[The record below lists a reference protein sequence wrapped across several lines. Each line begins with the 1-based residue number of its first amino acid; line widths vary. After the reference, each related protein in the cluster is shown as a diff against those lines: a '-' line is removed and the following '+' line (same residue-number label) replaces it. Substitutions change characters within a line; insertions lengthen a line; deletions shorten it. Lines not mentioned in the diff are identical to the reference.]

1 VKPLSIV
8 ERSVA
13 GTSVLASILSAHTVL
28 NRRFLRRPR
37 LDAPEVTESITVCI
51 PARNEALNIETCVRS
66 VLRSTG
72 VPRLHVLVL
81 DDGSTDET
89 AAIVSRIAEL
99 DQRVTL
105 VVGTLPVPDG
115 WIGKTNASQQLLG
128 KTTCT
133 YVAFVDAD
141 VRLEPAALR
150 ASVDLLQRTM
160 LDLVSP
166 YPKQIA
172 ITLGERLVQ
181 PLLQWLWLTF
191 LPLRIAERTKPASMV
206 AANGQFMVARRSLL
220 AAVGGFELVRG
231 EVLDDVA
238 LGRVL
243 KRAGYRVTVVDGTEL
258 ATCRMYT
265 SWSELRDGYTKNLW
279 SATGS
284 PAGAMA
290 LGSMLAA
297 AYVVPPV
304 AGIVG
309 AAIGRR
315 RLAAI
320 GLAGSVAGSFGRV
333 VSAQTTGGRV
343 ADSVAHPLS
352 ILGLLGLIARSWRH
366 HSRGLITWKG
376 REL

>member
-13 GTSVLASILSAHTVL
+13 GTSAFAGILSAHTLL

-37 LDAPEVTESITVCI
+37 LDAPEITESVTVCI
-51 PARNEALNIETCVRS
+51 PARNEASNIEACVRS

-72 VPRLHVLVL
+72 VPRLNVLVL

-89 AAIVSRIAEL
+89 APIVSRIAEL
-99 DQRVTL
+99 DQRLTL
-105 VVGTLPVPDG
+105 LVGTVPVPDG
-115 WIGKTNASQQLLG
+115 WIGKTNASQQLWQQ
-128 KTTCT
+128 TTCT
-133 YVAFVDAD
+133 YVVFVDAD
-141 VRLEPAALR
+141 VRLEPVALR
-150 ASVDLLQRTM
+150 ASVDLLEQTK

-172 ITLGERLVQ
+172 ITVGERLVQ

-206 AANGQFMVARRSLL
+206 AANGQFMVARRSAL
-220 AAVGGFELVRG
+220 AAVGGFEQVCG

-265 SWSELRDGYTKNLW
+265 SWSDLRDGYTKNLW

-290 LGSMLAA
+290 IGSMLAA
-297 AYVVPPV
+297 AYVIPPI
-304 AGIVG
+304 AGIFG
-309 AAIGRR
+309 AVTGRR
-315 RLAAI
+315 RLGAI
-320 GLAGSVAGSFGRV
+320 GLAGSVAGVTGRV
-333 VSAQTTGGRV
+333 ISARTTAGRV
-343 ADSVAHPLS
+343 SDSVTQPLS
-352 ILGLLGLIARSWRH
+352 IAALLGLIARSWRH
-366 HSRGLITWKG
+366 HHRGLITWKG
-376 REL
+376 RAL

>member
-1 VKPLSIV
+1 VKPLNIV

-13 GTSVLASILSAHTVL
+13 GTSAFAGILSAHTLL

-37 LDAPEVTESITVCI
+37 LDAPEITESVTVCI
-51 PARNEALNIETCVRS
+51 PARNEASNIEACVRS

-72 VPRLHVLVL
+72 VPRLNVLVL

-89 AAIVSRIAEL
+89 APIVSRIAEL
-99 DQRVTL
+99 DQRLTL
-105 VVGTLPVPDG
+105 LVGTVPVPDG
-115 WIGKTNASQQLLG
+115 WIGKTNASQQLWQQ
-128 KTTCT
+128 TTCT
-133 YVAFVDAD
+133 YVVFVDAD
-141 VRLEPAALR
+141 VRLEPVALR
-150 ASVDLLQRTM
+150 ASVDLLEQTK

-172 ITLGERLVQ
+172 ITVGERLVQ

-206 AANGQFMVARRSLL
+206 AANGQFMVARRSAL
-220 AAVGGFELVRG
+220 AAVGGFEQVCG

-265 SWSELRDGYTKNLW
+265 SWSDLRDGYTKNLW

-290 LGSMLAA
+290 IGSMLAA
-297 AYVVPPV
+297 AYVIPPI
-304 AGIVG
+304 AGIFG
-309 AAIGRR
+309 AVTGRR
-315 RLAAI
+315 RLGAI
-320 GLAGSVAGSFGRV
+320 GLAGSVAGVTGRV
-333 VSAQTTGGRV
+333 ISARTTAGRV
-343 ADSVAHPLS
+343 SDSVTQPLS
-352 ILGLLGLIARSWRH
+352 IAALLGLIARSWRH
-366 HSRGLITWKG
+366 HHRGLITWKG
-376 REL
+376 RAL